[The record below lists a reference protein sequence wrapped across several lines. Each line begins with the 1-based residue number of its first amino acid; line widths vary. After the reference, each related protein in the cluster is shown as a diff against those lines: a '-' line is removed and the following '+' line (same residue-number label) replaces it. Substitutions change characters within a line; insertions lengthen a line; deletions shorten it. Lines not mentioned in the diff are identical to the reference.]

1 MDRHVQAAAARPR
14 SAARVILAILGLLL
28 IVLFAGLG
36 TWQVYRLQ
44 WKLALIERVESRVSA
59 APVAPPP
66 ASRWAQVSKE
76 SDEYRRVRLSG
87 HFLYE
92 YTTPVQAVSDLG
104 AGFWLLTPLCSTD
117 GTIVLVNRGFI
128 PASGNTAERFPPR
141 RAEGNPCAS
150 AASATSGPPHT
161 LTGLLRIAE
170 PGGGFLRDNDPVRNR
185 WFSRDVAAIA
195 AARGLAPSA
204 ASGAPA
210 APNGAPAEPKGAPIL
225 APNGAPVIAPFFVDA
240 ARGQDP
246 AGAPDGPVGGLTVI
260 SFQNNHLVY
269 AITWYALAL
278 MVGGAW
284 WYVARSG
291 AKGEADRAHNDGSKA

>member
-1 MDRHVQAAAARPR
+1 MDGHVQAAAARPR
-14 SAARVILAILGLLL
+14 SMARVILAILGLLL

-36 TWQVYRLQ
+36 TWQVVRLQ
-44 WKLALIERVESRVSA
+44 WKLALIERVESRVNA

-66 ASRWAQVSKE
+66 PSRWAEVSKA

-117 GTIVLVNRGFI
+117 GSIVLVNRGFI
-128 PASGNTAERFPPR
+128 PASGNTAERYPAR
-141 RAEGNPCAS
+141 RAEGNPCVNAS
-150 AASATSGPPHT
+150 GAPHT

-170 PGGGFLRDNDPVRNR
+170 PGGGFLRDNDPARNR
-185 WFSRDVAAIA
+185 WFSRDVAGIA
-195 AARGLAPSA
+195 AARGLAPA
-204 ASGAPA
+204 
-210 APNGAPAEPKGAPIL
+210 NGAPAL
-225 APNGAPVIAPFFVDA
+225 APFFVDA

-246 AGAPDGPVGGLTVI
+246 AGAPDQPVGGLTVI

-278 MVGGAW
+278 MVAGAW

-291 AKGEADRAHNDGSKA
+291 AKGEADRAHNNGSKA

>member
-1 MDRHVQAAAARPR
+1 MMSKHDQAAIRPR
-14 SAARVILAILGLLL
+14 SMGRVILAILGLFL

-44 WKLALIERVESRVSA
+44 WKLALIERVESRVRA
-59 APVAPPP
+59 TPVAPPP
-66 ASRWAQVSKE
+66 ASRWADVSKE

-92 YTTPVQAVSDLG
+92 YTTPVQAVSELG
-104 AGFWLLTPLCSTD
+104 AGFWLLTPLCTTD
-117 GTIVLVNRGFI
+117 GSVVFVNRGFI
-128 PASGNTAERFPPR
+128 PASGKTAANYPAR
-141 RAEGNPCAS
+141 RANGDPCA
-150 AASATSGPPHT
+150 AVEGPPHT
-161 LTGLLRIAE
+161 FTGLLRIAE
-170 PGGGFLRDNDPVRNR
+170 PGGGFLRDNDPARNR

-195 AARGLAPSA
+195 AARGLSQPVA
-204 ASGAPA
+204 AGTP
-210 APNGAPAEPKGAPIL
+210 PI

-246 AGAPDGPVGGLTVI
+246 AGAPDRPVGGLTVI

-269 AITWYALAL
+269 AVTWYALAL
-278 MVGGAW
+278 MVAGAW

-291 AKGEADRAHNDGSKA
+291 AKGEAARSRNDGSKA

>member
-1 MDRHVQAAAARPR
+1 MDRHGQPAAARPR
-14 SAARVILAILGLLL
+14 SMARVILAILGLLL

-36 TWQVYRLQ
+36 TWQVFRLQ
-44 WKLALIERVESRVSA
+44 WKLALIERVESRVNA
-59 APVAPPP
+59 APVSLPP
-66 ASRWAQVSKE
+66 ASRWAEVSKA

-87 HFLYE
+87 RFLHE
-92 YTTPVQAVSDLG
+92 YTTPVQAVSELG

-117 GTIVLVNRGFI
+117 GSIVLVNRGFI
-128 PASGNTAERFPPR
+128 PASGNTAARYPAR
-141 RAEGNPCAS
+141 RAAGNPCAG
-150 AASATSGPPHT
+150 AAGAPHT
-161 LTGLLRIAE
+161 LTGLLRISE

-195 AARGLAPSA
+195 AARGLASA
-204 ASGAPA
+204 NGAPA
-210 APNGAPAEPKGAPIL
+210 APNGAP
-225 APNGAPVIAPFFVDA
+225 VVAPFFVDA

-246 AGAPDGPVGGLTVI
+246 AGAPDRPVGGLTVI

-278 MVGGAW
+278 MVAGAW

-291 AKGEADRAHNDGSKA
+291 AKGEADRAGNDGSKA